1 MEYVADNL
9 TTITQNTEGARSRIL
24 DADYALETT
33 ELARTQIIQEAVT
46 TEFTE
51 ANQQG
56 QQVLE
61 LLKAMDY

>member
-1 MEYVADNL
+1 LEYVADNL
-9 TTITQNTEGARSRIL
+9 TTITQNTEAARSRIL